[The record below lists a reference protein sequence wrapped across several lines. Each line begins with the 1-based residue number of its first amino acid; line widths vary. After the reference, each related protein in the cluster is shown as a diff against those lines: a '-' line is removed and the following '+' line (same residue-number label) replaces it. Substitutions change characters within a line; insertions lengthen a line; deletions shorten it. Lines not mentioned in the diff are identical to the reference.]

1 MILRYESTRS
11 EEESKKEQTGFPA
24 APQFPVPMLPHHYQ
38 EIPQHHKDQIIW
50 TYIPHIRSQHNGNFS
65 QIFTLNLKD
74 RMRAYEKMVV
84 LGHDLM
90 SAIGNGNAAKPSRQA
105 PFVQMQ
111 SPSTRPAIQQAPAP
125 VAAPK
130 KARAISK
137 DMQKVISFVEENAGV
152 KAEDLVDFVPPR
164 VFSRLMLYTKFSGNN
179 QASLLAFFKNLSKE

>member
-11 EEESKKEQTGFPA
+11 EEESKKEQTGFPS

-38 EIPQHHKDQIIW
+38 ALPQNHKEQIIW
-50 TYIPHIRSQHNGNFS
+50 TYVPHIREQHNGNFS

-74 RMRAYEKMVV
+74 RMKAYEKMVV

-90 SAIGNGNAAKPSRQA
+90 SAIGNGNAARASRPASIQQ
-105 PFVQMQ
+105 PT
-111 SPSTRPAIQQAPAP
+111 SPSLSSSA
-125 VAAPK
+125 K
-130 KARAISK
+130 KARAPSK